1 MLEYFKDEKS
11 ASRREPPKGFI
22 NVRDIVEVERL
33 ADKKQTFE
41 LLCPGVAHRLMA
53 NSEAEADDWAAA
65 LRQLI
70 VYRKGDLQTLSLQR
84 ILSQGG
90 NTSPLSSSPPSAP
103 MVTSTFSS
111 PLPHPLMIPPNTHTV
126 STDAQ
131 SHSPHV
137 HHTFPTP
144 PESIV
149 TTMPA
154 VGPTQQPH
162 VLQKQG
168 SHDGIN
174 PYPSPPS
181 SSDGSSVC
189 GDRSSTSFDSVSV
202 IDGVDSDFFL
212 SEYTVYHSMHACYHS
227 IYAVYHSIYACLSLH
242 LCMLPLYAC
251 YHSIYACYHSMHVYH
266 YSNCM

>member
-84 ILSQGG
+84 IMSQGG

-154 VGPTQQPH
+154 VGSTQQPH

-212 SEYTVYHSMHACYHS
+212 SEYTMLF
-227 IYAVYHSIYACLSLH
+227 IT
-242 LCMLPLYAC
+242 LCCLPLYLCMFNSLCMYITIQTAC
-251 YHSIYACYHSMHVYH
+251 NDYFMPKCNLTPV
-266 YSNCM
+266 